1 MLSPFFVSLVAATRN
16 PSTSNSRTTV
26 TVPTVLSP
34 VPLCRGGD
42 SPGCSLG
49 RYVGVAVGI
58 TIPMSPGR
66 GSTVLLL
73 LALGLSRTLA
83 DALPSSTVIRTNQG
97 SNDSMQYGKYGNKI
111 NSKNSSFLKNMT
123 QEIIK
128 DKAGAA
134 TKENNKSDV
143 RSTRPVFQ
151 APASAT
157 TIENSNVRSTK
168 PVFQI
173 PATNNAMTQPTY
185 SQPSNIQLHSQFQQ
199 QIQQIDP
206 TLEAQVKAQNNPLL
220 KQATSATITILF
232 IMLLWRS
239 LSAYELADQFS
250 TEYIRLMAVLP
261 TIGLLCSNLIAFFT
275 ALTRPNNLNKNLLKT
290 ILAANIIRE
299 YIELAYNAIMLVL
312 NNPTAQVPREIYFGR
327 FFGNVWWLLLTSSF
341 SKTRWTLSQ
350 FQKPLEH
357 TTNMSDVNFSQQ
369 YPLDENDNAD
379 Y

>member
-1 MLSPFFVSLVAATRN
+1 M
-16 PSTSNSRTTV
+16 
-26 TVPTVLSP
+26 
-34 VPLCRGGD
+34 
-42 SPGCSLG
+42 
-49 RYVGVAVGI
+49 
-58 TIPMSPGR
+58 
-66 GSTVLLL
+66 VLLL
-73 LALGLSRTLA
+73 LALGLSYALA
-83 DALPSSTVIRTNQG
+83 DAPPSSTIIGTNQG
-97 SNDSMQYGKYGNKI
+97 ANDSMQYGKYGNKI
-111 NSKNSSFLKNMT
+111 NSKNSSFLKHMT

-128 DKAGAA
+128 EKAGAT
-134 TKENNKSDV
+134 TKENNNSNI
-143 RSTRPVFQ
+143 RSTRPIFHV
-151 APASAT
+151 P
-157 TIENSNVRSTK
+157 N
-168 PVFQI
+168 
-173 PATNNAMTQPTY
+173 TNNAMTKPSY
-185 SQPSNIQLHSQFQQ
+185 SPPSNIQVHTQLQQ
-199 QIQQIDP
+199 QIQQVDP
-206 TLEAQVKAQNNPLL
+206 TIEAQVAAQNNPLL

-250 TEYIRLMAVLP
+250 TEYVRLMAVLP

-299 YIELAYNAIMLVL
+299 YIELGYNAIMLVL

-357 TTNMSDVNFSQQ
+357 TPNMSNDNFSQQ
-369 YPLDENDNAD
+369 YPLDEYDNAE